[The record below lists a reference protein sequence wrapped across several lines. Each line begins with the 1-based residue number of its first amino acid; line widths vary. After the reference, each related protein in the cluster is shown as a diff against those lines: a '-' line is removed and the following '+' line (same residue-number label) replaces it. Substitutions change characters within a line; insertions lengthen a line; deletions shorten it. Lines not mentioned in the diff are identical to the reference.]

1 MTTTEAPDD
10 VLSEPDELA
19 KVDDEEEEEE
29 DDEGASDSGL
39 REISKEESSASSC
52 LDFFWVTEPMMP
64 LKRLRLWRLRV
75 PSGILS
81 SGGDSERGFGEM
93 SRVCVGVCDTERFA
107 GGVSLMGESLMGEEE
122 AEEDDDEEDVERDS
136 GSVSGS
142 SSVSAST
149 TVFVFF
155 AFFVFFGFGS
165 ARFSTLVAGGGVTDV
180 LVPGAAGMG
189 GEDTRGLEKAWM
201 ESTEF
206 IFEGEV
212 E

>member
-1 MTTTEAPDD
+1 
-10 VLSEPDELA
+10 
-19 KVDDEEEEEE
+19 
-29 DDEGASDSGL
+29 
-39 REISKEESSASSC
+39 
-52 LDFFWVTEPMMP
+52 
-64 LKRLRLWRLRV
+64 
-75 PSGILS
+75 
-81 SGGDSERGFGEM
+81 
-93 SRVCVGVCDTERFA
+93 
-107 GGVSLMGESLMGEEE
+107 MGEEE
-122 AEEDDDEEDVERDS
+122 ADEDEEDEVERDS
-136 GSVSGS
+136 GSDSGS

-165 ARFSTLVAGGGVTDV
+165 ARFSTLVSGVRDV
-180 LVPGAAGMG
+180 LVPGAVGMG